1 MAGPNTSKMRLCATL
16 PPLGGRLTHSA
27 LLSVCAGAGLCRLH
41 LATLFSSGDALT
53 SMIIVFHW
61 RLCCFISMILLF
73 SVFFLSHQQ
82 GVPTYFLSH
91 QQGVCCFLVLSQ
103 SLLGPAAVAAVLAG
117 LAGGR
122 LKSLIRSDG
131 NRCGPH
137 Q

>member
-1 MAGPNTSKMRLCATL
+1 MLFYFVDPVVLC
-16 PPLGGRLTHSA
+16 
-27 LLSVCAGAGLCRLH
+27 
-41 LATLFSSGDALT
+41 
-53 SMIIVFHW
+53 
-61 RLCCFISMILLF
+61 
-73 SVFFLSHQQ
+73 FLSR
-82 GVPTYFLSH
+82 